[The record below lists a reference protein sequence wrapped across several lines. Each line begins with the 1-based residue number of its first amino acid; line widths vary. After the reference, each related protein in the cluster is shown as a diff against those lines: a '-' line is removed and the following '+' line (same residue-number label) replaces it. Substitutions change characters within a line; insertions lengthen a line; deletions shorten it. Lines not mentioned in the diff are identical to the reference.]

1 MAIDLSRYQL
11 SAPWYQVAVPVWEQL
26 LPQLQP
32 RRILEIGSYEGAS
45 LCLLA
50 EILAQADPM
59 ANLEIHAVDS
69 WEGGIEHQVGG
80 FAAANMT
87 AVEAR
92 FHANMELLR
101 RDSPLKVDLRI
112 HKQRSIQALASL
124 IAAGASG
131 SFDFIYV
138 DGSHQS
144 TDVIADAVL
153 AFELVRS
160 GGVIGFDDY
169 SWREGLASDVIRCPK
184 LAIDA
189 FVNIFHYR
197 VVPLPGVPLYQ
208 FYVQKL

>member
-1 MAIDLSRYQL
+1 MAIDL
-11 SAPWYQVAVPVWEQL
+11 
-26 LPQLQP
+26 
-32 RRILEIGSYEGAS
+32 
-45 LCLLA
+45 
-50 EILAQADPM
+50 
-59 ANLEIHAVDS
+59 
-69 WEGGIEHQVGG
+69 IEHQAGG

-101 RDSPLKVDLRI
+101 RDSPQKVDLRI
-112 HKQRSIQALASL
+112 HKQRSIQSLASL

-169 SWREGLASDVIRCPK
+169 SWREGVASDVIRCPK

-189 FVNIFHYR
+189 FVTIFHYR